1 MKTSS
6 IIFSVLLL
14 LSISVGYCQFEKEGW
29 QWAFSYSGLEGSS
42 LDNNTI
48 LKIETDSVGDV
59 YMLSTFG
66 YWAEIDGEELQGEY
80 YNGDGCSVLLAK
92 FSKQT
97 GKMLWKKSYKHISS
111 IGISCLYAVAEQ

>member
-29 QWAFSYSGLEGSS
+29 QWAFSYSRLEGSS